1 MHENGL
7 DLEFAV
13 VDREREP
20 STTSSLS
27 GTDRRQDGPVRD
39 EAGFRA
45 FVETNGAT
53 LLHAAR
59 LLTGDHHRGED
70 LVQTALTKVY
80 LKWGKIDAPLPYA
93 RKALVNA
100 HIDQTRRK
108 WWGERSTEV
117 LPEPPVLTGE
127 VAASDLRDEL
137 RRMLS
142 GLSPRDRAVVVM
154 RYYCDLSE
162 QDTAATLGL
171 AIGTVKSSCAR
182 ALARL
187 RVEATSAAGG
197 GGR

>member
-1 MHENGL
+1 M
-7 DLEFAV
+7 
-13 VDREREP
+13 
-20 STTSSLS
+20 
-27 GTDRRQDGPVRD
+27 RD

-45 FVETNGAT
+45 FVETNGAS

-100 HIDQTRRK
+100 HIDQRRRK
-108 WWGERSTEV
+108 WWGERPTEV
-117 LPEPPVLTGE
+117 LPEPPGETGE
-127 VAASDLRDEL
+127 VVVSDLRDEL
-137 RRMLS
+137 KRL
-142 GLSPRDRAVVVM
+142 LAQLPPRDRAVVVM

-162 QDTAATLGL
+162 QDTAATLGIPL
-171 AIGTVKSSCAR
+171 GTVKSSCAR

-187 RVEATSAAGG
+187 RVEVTTAGG
-197 GGR
+197 AAV